1 MAHRYT
7 YPFQSREIPIILCPF
22 TNVLAL
28 EAGASPITI
37 RYLAIIARVDTI
49 LQENISGSNVIQIAR
64 ELQSSNEVLEVLIDV
79 SNTVS

>member
-1 MAHRYT
+1 
-7 YPFQSREIPIILCPF
+7 
-22 TNVLAL
+22 VLAL